1 MAQTA
6 KNSPAI
12 QETWVWFLG
21 WEDPLKNGM
30 ATHSS
35 HGQRSLA
42 GYSPWGC
49 KELDTTEWLTH
60 THTHTENNLSWLG
73 SWLSHHA
80 PTTQSFTG
88 NCLLT
93 VNTQLSI
100 GASLVAQTVKNP
112 PAMFK
117 TQVRSLGQE
126 DPLEQ
131 GNDNPL
137 QYSCLENPMDRKA
150 WRATVHRLQRIEHDL
165 ATNTHVYFLIVHLIF
180 MPLLFPQ
187 LL

>member
-1 MAQTA
+1 MT
-6 KNSPAI
+6 N
-12 QETWVWFLG
+12 
-21 WEDPLKNGM
+21 
-30 ATHSS
+30 
-35 HGQRSLA
+35 
-42 GYSPWGC
+42 
-49 KELDTTEWLTH
+49 TH